1 MKTNKG
7 ILSDE
12 ELKERAG
19 FWNKKQFRTWGKKE
33 IERSSRFMQSLLNA
47 IKDLDEYDIHAILS
61 KTSYEVSKL
70 PAKSPESIIWSA
82 SLKDIEYAISIA
94 PKTFRVKQG

>member
-19 FWNKKQFRTWGKKE
+19 FWNKKQFRTWTKKE
-33 IERSSRFMQSLLNA
+33 MNRDAAKMQKILA
-47 IKDLDEYDIHAILS
+47 TIKDLTVEEIYAELKKYRGSLS
-61 KTSYEVSKL
+61 GVYME
-70 PAKSPESIIWSA
+70 
-82 SLKDIEYAISIA
+82 DIEYAISIA
-94 PKTFRVKQG
+94 PKTFKCKKC